1 MLSYQQPPATRFTLH
16 LNIDLPHT
24 PAALNA
30 LADLLTTVAGVPGA
44 VLTTHDDAPWT
55 AAPLPSPRSA
65 EPDDRLHIDPQS
77 RRVLRQGAAIGLTR
91 LEFDLLLYMSTRPNR
106 VHRRNTLMAQVWGIT
121 EPRGSR
127 TVDVHIRRLRDKL
140 GTHGRLITTIRG
152 VGYRFDNAHRVV
164 IESA

>member
-1 MLSYQQPPATRFTLH
+1 MLSYQQPPATKFTLQ

-44 VLTTHDDAPWT
+44 VLSTHDDTPWP
-55 AAPLPSPRSA
+55 AAPIHSPRSS

-77 RRVLRQGAAIGLTR
+77 RRVLRQDVVVDLTR

-121 EPRGSR
+121 EPLNSR

-140 GTHGRLITTIRG
+140 GSHGALITTIRG

-164 IESA
+164 IEPA